1 VSGGPGEDSIAT
13 GRGNDRVEALDGRR
27 DRVRCGGGRNDTVTA
42 DSFDIVSGCEHRAQ
56 SIR

>member
-1 VSGGPGEDSIAT
+1 
-13 GRGNDRVEALDGRR
+13 
-27 DRVRCGGGRNDTVTA
+27 VRCGGGRNDTVTA